1 MNKLVFKGHNTKEGA
16 EKIKKILIMLG
27 GNTSGY
33 SCLGSEYYYYINDY
47 DNIEGTSKL
56 PSKYE
61 SNTIFTLE
69 EFETKFPYTI
79 YDAVT
84 IKGND
89 DISTIISMFW
99 NDTVGTMLYILK
111 NKKIV
116 QSKDLNHVYVN
127 YSKIFNNMNNNVE
140 QFKQIAK
147 EISELYE
154 KKNRAY
160 GNSFGN
166 TYKKLGII
174 SAVTRISDKYN
185 RLCNL
190 ATNPNINDLNE
201 SIEDTLKDLAAYSI
215 MTLMEIQ
222 NKKYE

>member
-1 MNKLVFKGHNTKEGA
+1 
-16 EKIKKILIMLG
+16 MLG
-27 GNTSGY
+27 GNISEY

-47 DNIEGTSKL
+47 GNIEGTSEL
-56 PSKYE
+56 SSKYK
-61 SNTIFTLE
+61 SDTVFTLE
-69 EFETKFPYTI
+69 EFEKKFPYTI

-84 IKGND
+84 INDSDEIYTVVEMYWDSTKGV
-89 DISTIISMFW
+89 IF
-99 NDTVGTMLYILK
+99 YILN
-111 NKKIV
+111 NKRIV

-154 KKNRAY
+154 KKNTAY
-160 GNSFGN
+160 GNSFGD

-190 ATNPNINDLNE
+190 ATNPNIDSLGE
-201 SIEDTLKDLAAYSI
+201 SIEDTLKDLAAYAI
-215 MTLMEIQ
+215 MTLVELQ
-222 NKKYE
+222 NTPKL

>member
-1 MNKLVFKGHNTKEGA
+1 MKRLIFKGHDTKEKA
-16 EKIKKILIMLG
+16 ERIKNTLIMLG
-27 GNTSGY
+27 GNASGY

-47 DNIEGTSKL
+47 GNIEGTSKL
-56 PSKYE
+56 SIRYK
-61 SNTIFTLE
+61 SDTVFTLE
-69 EFETKFPYTI
+69 EFEKEFPYTI
-79 YDAVT
+79 YDVVT
-84 IKGND
+84 INGSD
-89 DISTIISMFW
+89 EIYTVTEMFW
-99 NDTVGTMLYILK
+99 DNTKGVILYILD

-154 KKNRAY
+154 KKNTAY
-160 GNSFGN
+160 GNSFGD

-190 ATNPNINDLNE
+190 TTNPSIDSLGE
-201 SIEDTLKDLAAYSI
+201 SIEDTLKDLAAYAI
-215 MTLMEIQ
+215 MTLVELQ
-222 NKKYE
+222 NKK